1 MSKKLFS
8 VLLLLSM
15 TLATIFTAGC
25 GEEVKQDGGQNP
37 ASTQTQN
44 GNKSKLVIYTSMKE
58 SLIGGIVEG
67 FKKKYPDIE
76 VDYQSAGAGK
86 IMAKLEAERQSGHLL
101 ADIIWTSEVPDF
113 YEMKNQGLLENYRPT
128 VFDELLNPF
137 DDYDGSFTAARLGTL
152 GIVINTD
159 KVENPPTSWE
169 DIATDPLYKNS
180 FGIADP
186 ALSGTAFMSVALL
199 EKQFGWD
206 YFIRLKANGAKKSKG
221 SGRVVDDTAD
231 GNLNAC
237 LGVDYITATKIDK
250 GSNLQMVYPPE
261 LLMVPSP
268 VAIFKDAPNKD
279 AAKKF
284 VEYLLTQEAQ
294 QKVADAGTVPVRT
307 DVTMPEKYNLPLPAE
322 ALEKGIKIN
331 YNEVLE
337 RKEDTV
343 QKFSNL
349 FK

>member
-1 MSKKLFS
+1 MFKKFFS
-8 VLLLLSM
+8 VLLLLSV
-15 TLATIFTAGC
+15 TLGAFFTAGC
-25 GEEVKQDGGQNP
+25 GEESNSGGEQKNSS
-37 ASTQTQN
+37 STNSSN
-44 GNKSKLVIYTSMKE
+44 GKSKLVIYTSMKE

-67 FKKKYPDIE
+67 FQKKYPDIE

-113 YEMKNQGLLENYRPT
+113 YEMKSQGLLETFKPS

-137 DDYDGSFTAARLGTL
+137 EDYDGSFTAARLGTL

-159 KVENPPTSWE
+159 KVGEPPSSWE
-169 DIATDPLYKNS
+169 NIVTDPTYKNS

-186 ALSGTAFMSVALL
+186 ALSGTALMSVALL

-206 YFIRLKANGAKKSKG
+206 YFTKLKNIGAKKSKG

-237 LGVDYITATKIDK
+237 LGVDYITAAKIDK
-250 GSNLQMVYPPE
+250 GAHLQMVYPPE

-268 VAIFKDAPNKD
+268 VAIFKDAPNKE

-294 QKVADAGTVPVRT
+294 QKVADAGTVPVRN
-307 DVTMPEKYNLPLPAE
+307 DVTIPEKYNLPLPSE

-331 YNEVLE
+331 YTEVMQK
-337 RKEDTV
+337 KEETV
-343 QKFSNL
+343 QKFSEL